1 MTPVDAVLLV
11 AGGLF
16 AGFVNT
22 LAGGGSV
29 ITIPILIEVV
39 GLSPVTAN
47 GTNRVAILLQ
57 NVVAVAT
64 FQRGGKLPWRA
75 VMPLLPA
82 VLLGAAAGAYAGTQ
96 ISPAAM
102 KKVFAVVIVLVA
114 VSAVLKPKRWLGGAE
129 NRLRQPWSTIAFVA
143 IGFYGGFVHAG
154 VGFLLLGGLVLGG
167 GMDLVRGNAA
177 KVAIVLIYTALALGL
192 FLLHGQVNLIAGLV
206 LAVGNMTGA
215 YVAARLAITKG
226 ADWIPWVVLAAA
238 LVAATKWLL
247 F

>member
-1 MTPVDAVLLV
+1 MTLLDGVLLI

-29 ITIPILIEVV
+29 ITIPILIEAV
-39 GLSPVTAN
+39 GLSPVVAN

-64 FQRGGKLPWRA
+64 FQRSGALPWRA
-75 VMPLLPA
+75 VFPLLPA
-82 VLLGAAAGAYAGTQ
+82 VLVGAAAGAWAGTQ
-96 ISPAAM
+96 ISPAVM
-102 KKVFAVVIVLVA
+102 KKVFAFVIVLVA
-114 VSAVLKPKRWLGGAE
+114 LSAVAKPKRWLGGAD
-129 NRLRQPWSTIAFVA
+129 NRLREPWSTLAFVA

-154 VGFLLLGGLVLGG
+154 VGFMLLAGLVLGG

-177 KVAIVLIYTALALGL
+177 KVAIVLAYTALALGL
-192 FLLHGQVNLIAGLV
+192 FLMHGQVNLLAGLV

-215 YVAARLAITKG
+215 FVAARLAIRKG
-226 ADWIPWVVLAAA
+226 ADWIPWVL
-238 LVAATKWLL
+238 LVAALAAGAKML
-247 F
+247 FG

>member
-1 MTPVDAVLLV
+1 MTVVDGLLLV

-29 ITIPILIEVV
+29 ITIPILIEAV

-64 FQRGGKLPWRA
+64 FQRSGALPWRA

-82 VLLGAAAGAYAGTQ
+82 VLVGAAAGAYAGTQ
-96 ISPAAM
+96 MDPDAM
-102 KKVFAVVIVLVA
+102 RKVFAFVIVLVA
-114 VSAVLKPKRWLGGAE
+114 LSAVFRPKRWLGGAE
-129 NRLRQPWSTIAFVA
+129 NRLREPLRTLVFLA

-154 VGFLLLGGLVLGG
+154 VGFLLLAGLVLGG

-177 KVAIVLIYTALALGL
+177 KVAIVLAYTALALAL
-192 FLLHGQVNLIAGLV
+192 FLLHGQVNLLAGVV
-206 LAVGNMTGA
+206 LAIGNMTGA
-215 YVAARLAITKG
+215 FVAARLAIRKG
-226 ADWIPWVVLAAA
+226 ADWIPWVLLVAA
-238 LVAATKWLL
+238 LVAGAKML
-247 F
+247 FG